1 MLQRLMGTLGLTAV
15 ILMVGGRIGYAQ
27 QTAVDEVKA
36 AVEAYH
42 VALVTL
48 DATKMAPLWA
58 HDDTVMLINPRD
70 KAVVTGSGAVQKDWE
85 TTFAPEAELKV
96 TQTSGPYI
104 RVAGDTAWATGI
116 VSSEIKL
123 KSGQAIT
130 ALTFQ
135 TDIFERRSGKWLIV
149 AHVASRVPQ

>member
-1 MLQRLMGTLGLTAV
+1 MLRRFTGALGLITA
-15 ILMVGGRIGYAQ
+15 ILMVGGRGGYAQ

-42 VALVTL
+42 TALMSL

-58 HDDTVMLINPRD
+58 HDNVMLINPRD
-70 KAVVTGSGAVQKDWE
+70 KAVVIGWEAVEKDWE
-85 TTFAPEAELKV
+85 ETFAPEAELKV
-96 TQTSGPYI
+96 TQATGPFI
-104 RVAGDTAWATGI
+104 RVDGDVAWSTGI
-116 VSSEIKL
+116 VSSAIKL
-123 KSGQAIT
+123 KSGQAIN

-135 TDIFERRSGKWLIV
+135 TDIFQRHDGKWLMV